1 MNIFNLKSQKKLNA
15 WAASMQDFEL
25 LQDQIAAGVIRLL
38 FVFIMIPMLSN
49 LINGIYLRSF
59 IQLFSVVAFAFC
71 IFLAHKNIYRDARDW
86 IMIAGVYNISITSLV
101 TNGGFTGPA
110 GMIAV
115 AGFIAISMTCTGS
128 RRTNEILF
136 LAAVSLVV
144 VLLLQGYGYIPAYD
158 NTAAGGGWF

>member
-86 IMIAGVYNISITSLV
+86 IVSRQNIW
-101 TNGGFTGPA
+101 GQ
-110 GMIAV
+110 
-115 AGFIAISMTCTGS
+115 
-128 RRTNEILF
+128 
-136 LAAVSLVV
+136 LAL
-144 VLLLQGYGYIPAYD
+144 IPKGD
-158 NTAAGGGWF
+158 F